1 MKLVGEGLL
10 MSEVVR
16 PEAQIIVM
24 FLLQKKQK
32 KNAFSDC
39 RPYFSSDCL
48 TLPATG

>member
-32 KNAFSDC
+32 KTHF
-39 RPYFSSDCL
+39 L
-48 TLPATG
+48 TVGHISPQTV